1 MALFYTPVGMLIA
14 AVAMTRLTEGG
25 LASSLGPH
33 TGPILAAG
41 AALLA
46 LLSMQNLQLNQFA
59 ADGAGLTLQLLSPIS
74 GRDIVVG
81 NAAGLGI
88 FFGGSTLIYL
98 AVAAI
103 FAPDPSPWLW
113 IASLLVGLSAYL
125 VFAPLAALLSA
136 LFPKAVDLGRI
147 GSASNPSPAASLL
160 GMLLA
165 ALAAVPPV
173 LLGALGLIVLD
184 STRLTLALVAGWTV
198 FAAVL
203 SLLLVRLA
211 AGVVTARQENLA
223 MVAAGR

>member
-1 MALFYTPVGMLIA
+1 MLVA

-25 LASSLGPH
+25 LASNLGPH
-33 TGPILAAG
+33 AGPILAAG

-46 LLSMQNLQLNQFA
+46 LLSMQNLMLNQFA

-81 NAAGLGI
+81 NAAGIGLY
-88 FFGGSTLIYL
+88 FGGSTLFYL

-113 IASLLVGLSAYL
+113 VASALVGLSAYL
-125 VFAPLAALLSA
+125 VFAPVAALLSA
-136 LFPKAVDLGRI
+136 VFPKAVDLGRI

-160 GMLLA
+160 GLLLA
-165 ALAAVPPV
+165 GLAAAPPA
-173 LLGALGLIVLD
+173 LLGALGLVVLD
-184 STRLTLALVAGWTV
+184 SPGLTLALVAGWTV
-198 FAAVL
+198 LAAAL

-211 AGVVTARQENLA
+211 ASVVTARQENLA